1 MNRIIHKKIKE
12 NFKVIKR
19 CCVKTPSGVAVLAS
33 FRRSRYPYVYPR
45 DAAGVSRALK
55 FMALH
60 QGFEKEALDLLKN
73 VAKFTVH
80 LQSKEGCWGQR
91 YSITGI
97 DKSIYAQEDNIA
109 HGIIII
115 GNYLTTAH
123 TLNKKVKD
131 KKKFIESMING
142 MDYALKNYYNPNKKL
157 FFSTSSIHQA
167 SNETG
172 FTVWT
177 NFSYFSALSLLEEV
191 LIKEKKEELHLK
203 YGIFKKTFGKTL
215 REKFIKDGMFVHRI
229 TISGEYD
236 VCPDITRLS
245 AFYFVYRGL
254 EGVIQKTMKYLI
266 KNLWDNQLGL
276 LMRYPCRVD
285 DISFHNHGGCGV
297 FPGYSAIYARYLFR
311 IGKIKEGDAILRKI
325 ESYKTKESYIPEHVS
340 TIKQFNNFIEQEW
353 ETGLDFQKEFDK
365 TILLPKVNFDNIA
378 EELYNMKRTYDKIR
392 RSLKYKKGKGRKFI
406 RFAVPHTWAHAEY
419 ILALLQKE
427 RGSYT
432 INWVEPKD
440 KKSKN

>member
-1 MNRIIHKKIKE
+1 MNRIIHRKIKE

-19 CCVKTPSGVAVLAS
+19 CCVKTPKGVAILAS

-60 QGFEKEALDLLKN
+60 QGFEKEALELLKN
-73 VAKFTVH
+73 IAKFTVH
-80 LQSKEGCWGQR
+80 LQSKDGCWGQR

-97 DKSIYAQEDNIA
+97 DKSIYAQEDNVA

-115 GNYLTTAH
+115 GNYLITAH
-123 TLNKKVKD
+123 TLNKKVRGKD
-131 KKKFIESMING
+131 EFIASMVKG
-142 MDYALKNYYNPNKKL
+142 MDYALHHYYNRKMEL

-172 FTVWT
+172 YTVWT

-191 LIKEKKEELHLK
+191 LINEKKEKLHLK
-203 YGIFKKTFGKTL
+203 YGAFKKTFGKTL

-229 TISGEYD
+229 TKSGKYD
-236 VCPDITRLS
+236 ACPDITRLS

-254 EGVIQKTMKYLI
+254 EEVIQKTMKYLR
-266 KNLWDNQLGL
+266 KSLWNNKLDLF
-276 LMRYPCRVD
+276 MRYPCRVD
-285 DISFHNHGGCGV
+285 DISLHNHGGCGV
-297 FPGYSAIYARYLFR
+297 FPGYSAIYARYFFR

-325 ESYKTKESYIPEHVS
+325 DSYKTKKGYISEHVS
-340 TIKQFNNFIEQEW
+340 TVKQFNNFIEQEW

-378 EELYNMKRTYDKIR
+378 EELYNMKKTYDKIR
-392 RSLKYKKGKGRKFI
+392 RSIKLRKGRGRKFI
-406 RFAVPHTWAHAEY
+406 RFVIPHAWAHAEY

-427 RGSYT
+427 RGNYT

-440 KKSKN
+440 EKSKK